1 MFDLHFK
8 SLTLHMATGKAYHNF
23 FKDGKDSFFGLIPGN

>member
-8 SLTLHMATGKAYHNF
+8 SLTLHTATGKAYLNF
-23 FKDGKDSFFGLIPGN
+23 FKDGKDSFFGLNPDN